1 MKLSSFFH
9 FAAFG
14 VKTIL
19 FKKKSAILGTIIVT
33 DKCNL
38 HCKHCSVNNITAI
51 KLPFE
56 YSVLVCPLV
65 LCWYIVTEL
74 GSICENAAALGAPLP
89 GFLKKILAV
98 VKNSTEDVG
107 ESLTGGKTE

>member
-19 FKKKSAILGTIIVT
+19 LRKKSPILGTVILT

-51 KLPFE
+51 VHPYEQIWQEMQRLYDMGVRILFFCGGFGKMA
-56 YSVLVCPLV
+56 
-65 LCWYIVTEL
+65 
-74 GSICENAAALGAPLP
+74 NALSEIWL
-89 GFLKKILAV
+89 
-98 VKNSTEDVG
+98 
-107 ESLTGGKTE
+107 